1 MILASVIVIAATV
14 YLLLSFESSARLAQL
29 RSQGGSVSRIL
40 ADIPFEEL
48 KTRQQDY
55 GPLRILQL
63 GQNADDFA
71 YAVVVSKTGQIL
83 NAVNSPS
90 VDVVGLVGNTQ
101 AGAWSGE
108 REVTV
113 IDSSANVLEF
123 FSPIVDGNA
132 VVGTVRVGYFVP
144 KPGLTASQL
153 PIVATMALIIFLLTP
168 LFYFVVRREIKPVK
182 AINAE
187 ISSRLNDGG
196 LNACTVEATGEF
208 GEFITRFNEF
218 SDVMRARINS
228 LEHDNGDLV
237 TSQKLLSYRKNR
249 IDAVL
254 QAIPEAILIL
264 NEDGRVSY
272 ANKNVLT
279 ILGAEPQ
286 AIMNKLPSEWC
297 PDEQALEILRRFE
310 TTNSSNFYADTQR
323 LSMPNAAVKKLSIK
337 AYPLFAPND
346 PETFL
351 GKMIVLRD
359 ISKEALAEE
368 GRTDFIAHVSHELKS
383 PLNTLALYS
392 EALQGDQGK
401 DEAFRVEAY
410 NVIHDETERLASLV
424 DNLLN
429 ITKIEVGNLKIEKQ
443 RVRLHDLLHDAF
455 DQATYRGKT
464 KNLRFKVDLPP
475 ELSAV
480 TVDKELLRIAIN
492 NLLVNAVKYTPDNG
506 GVLLAAVETDS
517 AIEIRVTDSGIGI
530 PPEDQAKIFDKFY
543 RSESDAVRQ
552 ISGHGLGLSLAREI
566 VELHGGTLTVRSV
579 VGKGSEFLISLRKDR
594 GLVRQAI

>member
-1 MILASVIVIAATV
+1 MILASVLVIATTV
-14 YLLLSFESSARLAQL
+14 YLLLSFESDARLGQL
-29 RSQGGSVSRIL
+29 RSQGGSISRIL

-48 KTRQQDY
+48 KSRRQDY

-63 GQNADDFA
+63 GQNDDEFA
-71 YAVVVSKTGQIL
+71 YAVVVSKAGQIL
-83 NAVNSPS
+83 NAVNSPAINVS
-90 VDVVGLVGNTQ
+90 TALGGAP

-108 REVTV
+108 REIRLTESGE
-113 IDSSANVLEF
+113 DVLEF
-123 FSPIVDGNA
+123 FSPVVDGDA

-144 KPGLTASQL
+144 KPGLNASQL
-153 PIVATMALIIFLLTP
+153 PVVATMALIIFLLTP
-168 LFYFVVRREIKPVK
+168 LFYFVVRREIKPMK
-182 AINAE
+182 AVNAE
-187 ISSRLNDGG
+187 ISSRIKDGDLNS
-196 LNACTVEATGEF
+196 CTIEATGEMA
-208 GEFITRFNEF
+208 EFITRFNEF
-218 SDVMRARINS
+218 SDLMRSRINT
-228 LEHDNGDLV
+228 LEHDNGDLM
-237 TSQKLLSYRKNR
+237 TSQKLLSYRKHR
-249 IDAVL
+249 VDAVL
-254 QAIPEAILIL
+254 QTIPEAILVL

-272 ANKNVLT
+272 ANQNVLR

-297 PDEQALEILRRFE
+297 MNEEALQVLRRFE
-310 TTNSSNFYADTQR
+310 TANSANYYADTQR
-323 LSMPNAAVKKLSIK
+323 VSLPNSNIKKLSIK
-337 AYPLFAPND
+337 AYPLFSPND

-351 GKMIVLRD
+351 GKMVVLRD

-401 DEAFRVEAY
+401 DEAFRIEAF
-410 NVIHDETERLASLV
+410 NVIQDETERLASLV

-464 KNLRFKVDLPP
+464 KNLRLKSALPP

-480 TVDKELLRIAIN
+480 TVDKELMRIAIN

-506 GVLLAAVETDS
+506 GVLLAAVETDT
-517 AIEIRVTDSGIGI
+517 AIEIRVTDTGIGI
-530 PPEDQAKIFDKFY
+530 PAADQAKIFDKFY
-543 RSESDAVRQ
+543 RAEDDAVRK
-552 ISGHGLGLSLAREI
+552 IGGHGLGLSLAREI

-594 GLVRQAI
+594 GLLRQAI